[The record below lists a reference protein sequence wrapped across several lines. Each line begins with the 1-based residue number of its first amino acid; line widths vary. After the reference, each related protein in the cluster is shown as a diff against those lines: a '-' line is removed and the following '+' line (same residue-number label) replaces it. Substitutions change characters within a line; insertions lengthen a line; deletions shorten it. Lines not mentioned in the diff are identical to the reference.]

1 MNEKLLYYHGT
12 LLKYMRER
20 ESNTFQ
26 FLGTLISAAGF
37 GWMIKTNLT
46 FEFFYLFMLIC
57 LVLLS
62 WGIFVS
68 IYFSYAYR
76 CFQVILSKIEEKT
89 DLKKILPEDWI
100 ARTDYKTLDFIP
112 EIYKGHI
119 LSFLFLEIIITVG
132 VLFEIWNKFYCLK
145 QKLIYTIAIIIT
157 LFFIFSIYWKIL
169 HYYVKKYKKITKMKI
184 IQ

>member
-26 FLGTLISAAGF
+26 FLGTLISAAAGF

-46 FEFFYLFMLIC
+46 LEFYCLFTLIC
-57 LVLLS
+57 FVLLS

-76 CFQVILSKIEEKT
+76 CFQVVLTKIEEKT
-89 DLKKILPEDWI
+89 DLKEILPEDWI
-100 ARTDYKTLDFIP
+100 ARTDYKTWNFIP

-119 LSFLFLEIIITVG
+119 LSFLFLEIIMIVG
-132 VLFEIWNKFYCLK
+132 LLFKIWNKFYCLK
-145 QKLIYTIAIIIT
+145 QKKVIYTIAIIIA
-157 LFFIFSIYWKIL
+157 LFSIICIYWKIL
-169 HYYVKKYKKITKMKI
+169 RYYIKKYKKLKN
-184 IQ
+184 